1 MAKAETIT
9 TIPSNLS
16 RRLLVTGTAA
26 LPALAVP
33 AMTIAAEPDPVFA
46 AIQKYRARDD
56 AFMTRCRH
64 EGELRK
70 AGVKLVSAEGEYGR
84 TAEMIAVVN
93 ALIEERWELANAAP
107 TTLPGL
113 VAYLDYLLAEGERL
127 SSKNF
132 PPESLFEDDETVAF
146 IRSLRRTADALAAHK

>member
-1 MAKAETIT
+1 
-9 TIPSNLS
+9 
-16 RRLLVTGTAA
+16 
-26 LPALAVP
+26 
-33 AMTIAAEPDPVFA
+33 
-46 AIQKYRARDD
+46 
-56 AFMTRCRH
+56 MTRCRH

-127 SSKNF
+127 SSTFHQNPFLK
-132 PPESLFEDDETVAF
+132 TT
-146 IRSLRRTADALAAHK
+146 RRWPSSSHYGERPMHWRPISKFGR